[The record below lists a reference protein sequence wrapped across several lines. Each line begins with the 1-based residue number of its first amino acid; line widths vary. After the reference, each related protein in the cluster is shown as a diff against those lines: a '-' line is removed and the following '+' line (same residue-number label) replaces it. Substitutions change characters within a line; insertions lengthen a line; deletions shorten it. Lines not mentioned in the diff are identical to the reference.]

1 MSLGAT
7 CLYFSDQAFLAGKMN
22 NQILGVKGLGL
33 IFTGDLS
40 TDASVTA
47 LDSLNASTRK
57 GKESTYA
64 CVYERV
70 EAVFIVK

>member
-7 CLYFSDQAFLAGKMN
+7 CLYFSDQTFLAGKMN

-40 TDASVTA
+40 TDASETA
-47 LDSLNASTRK
+47 LDSPLCKYKERERK
-57 GKESTYA
+57 YL
-64 CVYERV
+64 CLCL
-70 EAVFIVK
+70 